1 MVDFK
6 FSKDWGVYK
15 KGSTVKDIDK
25 AFARSLQDVRK
36 VGKLVK
42 PEEDK
47 VDKVA
52 VKRSTK

>member
-15 KGSTVKDIDK
+15 KGSTVKGIDK

-42 PEEDK
+42 PEENK

-52 VKRSTK
+52 AKRSTK